1 MATGKKRFAK
11 NKTKRRTSRPDAG
24 VIAPFHE
31 ENKLMRIVP
40 ERKDDCLSQVFM
52 GLKYTDAETS
62 ILLQEFANRRS
73 GIYTHEVEWMLN
85 RAYDTTH
92 FWMTIPIYMI
102 KTLSALKEN
111 MDALEEI
118 MSQGIIRIKDV
129 VQSKDITRK
138 VKADTQKLQE
148 GMRKLKDGRR
158 KFLSSYQQ
166 IMTKILSTHLK
177 PAQGI
182 LCFLRGYVTS
192 HYVILFRDK
201 DGKFYIRDPQDDT
214 ILTLEIF
221 FETYNEHYENIE
233 ILLDDKKVKHTNYL
247 VTKEIIEWMEKWSA
261 ETKYNELDYVQDP
274 FNYANYNTMASIW
287 E

>member
-1 MATGKKRFAK
+1 
-11 NKTKRRTSRPDAG
+11 
-24 VIAPFHE
+24 
-31 ENKLMRIVP
+31 
-40 ERKDDCLSQVFM
+40 M

-62 ILLQEFANRRS
+62 VLLQEFANRRS

-85 RAYDTTH
+85 KAYDTTH

-166 IMTKILSTHLK
+166 IMTKNIEYTFKAGS
-177 PAQGI
+177 
-182 LCFLRGYVTS
+182 
-192 HYVILFRDK
+192 RD
-201 DGKFYIRDPQDDT
+201 IV
-214 ILTLEIF
+214 F
-221 FETYNEHYENIE
+221 FERLCHVSLCYF
-233 ILLDDKKVKHTNYL
+233 VPRQR
-247 VTKEIIEWMEKWSA
+247 W
-261 ETKYNELDYVQDP
+261 
-274 FNYANYNTMASIW
+274 
-287 E
+287 